1 MTGASEVSPRCRTA
15 SKDECQASDRQDPQ
29 GVDHEPYFETRGRRS
44 HRCHRGNRNDGLDWL
59 LDVQRTTAIPACRSL
74 LVPAE
79 VFSFEDGSG
88 LGQGR
93 YYGLALAY
101 PALVLGATA
110 VIAYAFGAVDTS
122 ETNWNKAL
130 LNIGLMSSTGT
141 LMVLLTEEGFFRGW
155 LWASLKRAGQTDRQV
170 LVWSTLA
177 FTAWH
182 ISAISL
188 DTGFDVPADEIPIYL
203 INATLI
209 GGIFGIVRLASGSV
223 IAASVCHAVW
233 NGIDYPLFGFGEKV
247 GALGIQQTT
256 VFGPE
261 VGLLGIG
268 LNLAVFVWFWR
279 KFVADVSEI
288 SPKIH

>member
-1 MTGASEVSPRCRTA
+1 MNRTLRPAAGGLTVAIAVTATMDSTGYSMFSALPLFPLAGLFWYLQRFSR
-15 SKDECQASDRQDPQ
+15 SKM
-29 GVDHEPYFETRGRRS
+29 
-44 HRCHRGNRNDGLDWL
+44 GLVW
-59 LDVQRTTAIPACRSL
+59 
-74 LVPAE
+74 
-79 VFSFEDGSG
+79 
-88 LGQGR
+88 GQGR